1 MRDDRERIQDI
12 LDAIENIEKYSS
24 QGREEFDRNELIQ
37 VWILHHIQIIGEAA
51 SSISDEMKKKYPEI
65 PWLQIVAMR
74 NILVHEYFRTGIDE
88 VWVAVEK
95 ELPDLKAKI
104 EKILVK

>member
-1 MRDDRERIQDI
+1 
-12 LDAIENIEKYSS
+12 
-24 QGREEFDRNELIQ
+24 
-37 VWILHHIQIIGEAA
+37 
-51 SSISDEMKKKYPEI
+51 MKKKYPEI
-65 PWLQIVAMR
+65 PWPQIVAMR

-95 ELPDLKAKI
+95 GLPDLKAKI